1 MLRRVA
7 PILAK
12 NRWKRLAAPH
22 RLVVVAVVMVV
33 TVVFIMA
40 VIMVVMMVM
49 TVIMVPIHMVMIV
62 VVLMMVQPLA
72 RPRPARILV
81 EHQRFDGDRHGIGRH
96 ADAAEIDVIEV
107 PQDDTVDHQHLALD
121 VQFVAQDMTER
132 LRHVRRA

>member
-40 VIMVVMMVM
+40 VVMAVIMVVMMVM
-49 TVIMVPIHMVMIV
+49 TVF
-62 VVLMMVQPLA
+62 VLMMVQPLA

-96 ADAAEIDVIEV
+96 ADAAEIDIVEI
-107 PQDDTVDHQHLALD
+107 PQHHAIDDQTLALP
-121 VQFVAQDMTER
+121 MK
-132 LRHVRRA
+132 L